1 TVVPSLRATTTCLA
15 RRTASCWETVDW
27 SSPSAAWS
35 SWTLRSRT
43 RRTSRSR
50 IRMGWA
56 RALKKSALKRW
67 RSDAG
72 TDPESNE
79 TLIYKYS
86 HIVNEQSRVRP
97 PPDLGSGRLT
107 TSSPWCW
114 SSAERGMVRPGSPG
128 RDDDEDHRRDAD
140 AVRLERH
147 PGHHLRPPH
156 RHLRRQHPPR
166 PRDHQHG

>member
-97 PPDLGSGRLT
+97 PRGSRERPAHDVLPVVLEQRRAWYGPARKPGEGR
-107 TSSPWCW
+107 
-114 SSAERGMVRPGSPG
+114 R
-128 RDDDEDHRRDAD
+128 
-140 AVRLERH
+140 
-147 PGHHLRPPH
+147 
-156 RHLRRQHPPR
+156 
-166 PRDHQHG
+166 

>member
-1 TVVPSLRATTTCLA
+1 M
-15 RRTASCWETVDW
+15 ASCWETVDW

-72 TDPESNE
+72 SDPGSNG

-86 HIVNEQSRVRP
+86 HIVNKTEAGASHRIAGAAGPRRP
-97 PPDLGSGRLT
+97 LRGAGAAPSVVWAGPEGRGGATRKMTDGTLT
-107 TSSPWCW
+107 LFAW
-114 SSAERGMVRPGSPG
+114 GDIPGTTHA
-128 RDDDEDHRRDAD
+128 R
-140 AVRLERH
+140 
-147 PGHHLRPPH
+147 
-156 RHLRRQHPPR
+156 PPR
-166 PRDHQHG
+166 PLARQ